1 MIMEKLSSTYDEIN
15 KGQNETI
22 RYYDDKIRQ
31 RKSREDLIMHAID
44 PALKKREFVVY
55 YQPKVDM
62 KSRRIIGAEALIRWN
77 HEGKLVPPMEFIP
90 ICENTGQVQSWTF
103 MYLRPCAVIFRN
115 G

>member
-1 MIMEKLSSTYDEIN
+1 MLRDRKLFCCDSPAGICGKMKGPYDEIN

-77 HEGKLVPPMEFIP
+77 LVGKLVPAIVLIK
-90 ICENTGQVQSWTF
+90 ICENTGHV
-103 MYLRPCAVIFRN
+103 N
-115 G
+115 